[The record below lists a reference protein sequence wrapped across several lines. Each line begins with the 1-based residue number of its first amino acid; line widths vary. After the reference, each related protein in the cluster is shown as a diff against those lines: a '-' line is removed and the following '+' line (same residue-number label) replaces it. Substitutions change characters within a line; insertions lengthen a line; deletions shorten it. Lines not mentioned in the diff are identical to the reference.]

1 MVRESTLDRN
11 NLKGISDV
19 LVLSR
24 NLDTYE
30 TEMAEFIV
38 THKQLA
44 GKLYVSCCLVLGMY
58 VYPVF

>member
-11 NLKGISDV
+11 NLKWISDV

-38 THKQLA
+38 THKQ
-44 GKLYVSCCLVLGMY
+44 
-58 VYPVF
+58 